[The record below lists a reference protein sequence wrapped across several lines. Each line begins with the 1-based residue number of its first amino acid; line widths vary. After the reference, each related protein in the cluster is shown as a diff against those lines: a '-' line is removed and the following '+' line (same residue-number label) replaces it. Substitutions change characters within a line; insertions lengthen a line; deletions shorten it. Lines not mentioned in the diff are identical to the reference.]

1 MKHSYSDL
9 ASLGGDTNDTC
20 VTTLR
25 QQLDFYSNLMPRVKM
40 IHTASR
46 SGTSVTGLE
55 GLLVVTLA
63 EIVGAG
69 VDNNS
74 ALNMSR

>member
-1 MKHSYSDL
+1 
-9 ASLGGDTNDTC
+9 
-20 VTTLR
+20 
-25 QQLDFYSNLMPRVKM
+25 M

-46 SGTSVTGLE
+46 SRTSVTSLE
-55 GLLVVTLA
+55 GLFVVTLA

-74 ALNMSR
+74 ALNMSRQHDLPSKEYYRDGGFLRQ

>member
-1 MKHSYSDL
+1 
-9 ASLGGDTNDTC
+9 
-20 VTTLR
+20 
-25 QQLDFYSNLMPRVKM
+25 M
-40 IHTASR
+40 IRTASR

-63 EIVGAG
+63 KIVGAG

-74 ALNMSR
+74 ALHMSR

>member
-1 MKHSYSDL
+1 
-9 ASLGGDTNDTC
+9 
-20 VTTLR
+20 
-25 QQLDFYSNLMPRVKM
+25 M

-46 SGTSVTGLE
+46 SGTSVTSLE

-74 ALNMSR
+74 ALNMSRQHDLPSKKHYSDRDFLRQ